1 MLEIGESV
9 QARTNPKLGQRR
21 PATVATSLPKSSE
34 LKSSKAPLY
43 SPLRQSLGTQPARFS
58 DHADDP
64 RGVDNE
70 RLPLLLL
77 LPLPR
82 RRALGLLKK
91 INLERLAQSVRILRA
106 VERSLVLAD
115 AGCRRSGVAQGS

>member
-1 MLEIGESV
+1 M
-9 QARTNPKLGQRR
+9 
-21 PATVATSLPKSSE
+21 ATSLPKDLSSE

-43 SPLRQSLGTQPARFS
+43 SPLRHSFGTQPARFS
-58 DHADDP
+58 DHADGP

-70 RLPLLLL
+70 RLPLLL

-82 RRALGLLKK
+82 RRALGLLRK
-91 INLERLAQSVRILRA
+91 IDLERLAQSVRILRA

-115 AGCRRSGVAQGS
+115 AGRRRSGVAQGS